1 MQLSKFPLRWK
12 SRTREMFQRIRSL
25 EVLKTAAVWLFY
37 GGKKKK
43 EENVFSVC
51 CCSFDRRYNF
61 SKSQVLICVA
71 CDPAVILR
79 AQSRFNY
86 MLQRWIFDTQAGGG
100 VKKTKTTTAKENKV
114 VPFLFGILCFLFL
127 PITSY
132 TVTVHHW
139 SESVCIFLE
148 LKGEGCCFHGLFTPE
163 NLSYLCQSVLVG
175 FVLCSCAHP
184 GFLQASHCS
193 SIMSSLFKDPKRATQ
208 SFWIPVLSPA
218 HWLLTLNWYC
228 PQICW
233 KHIQSHH
240 PSP

>member
-1 MQLSKFPLRWK
+1 MQLSKFPLSQGQERCFK
-12 SRTREMFQRIRSL
+12 GL
-25 EVLKTAAVWLFY
+25 DHLKFWRQQLFDCFMEE
-37 GGKKKK
+37 KKKK
-43 EENVFSVC
+43 EENVFSV

-163 NLSYLCQSVLVG
+163 NLSSYV
-175 FVLCSCAHP
+175 
-184 GFLQASHCS
+184 
-193 SIMSSLFKDPKRATQ
+193 SL
-208 SFWIPVLSPA
+208 SL
-218 HWLLTLNWYC
+218 
-228 PQICW
+228 
-233 KHIQSHH
+233 
-240 PSP
+240 